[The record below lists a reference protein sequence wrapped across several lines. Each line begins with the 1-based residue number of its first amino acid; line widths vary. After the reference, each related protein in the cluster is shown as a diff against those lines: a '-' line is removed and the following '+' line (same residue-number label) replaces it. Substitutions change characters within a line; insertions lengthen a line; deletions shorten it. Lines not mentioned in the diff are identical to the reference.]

1 MVEINP
7 RIQERRIEIIRAK
20 GKRRL
25 RILLMV
31 VLLVLLSLAA
41 VLISKSSL
49 LDVDEVVVLGAES
62 ELEKLIV
69 TIANIPESKP
79 LLEVDTQ
86 AISERIKRIPNVK
99 GAKVSRSFGGKVTIS
114 VTLRKP
120 SVLLS
125 NIGQWFLID
134 LDGRVLE
141 RLPELPSN
149 LEYPIVEANIKDLK
163 VGEWVPEQVLFAIEL
178 AANLPSVLLADIAF
192 VSLDEGIELMLFGE
206 GKILL
211 GDSEA
216 LESKILAASTILE
229 QVDLAELIHI
239 DVRTPDK
246 PVLCRA
252 VECSYD
258 SYQ

>member
-25 RILLMV
+25 RILLTV
-31 VLLVLLSLAA
+31 VLSVLLSLAA

-49 LDVDEVVVLGAES
+49 LDVDEVVVVGAES
-62 ELEKLIV
+62 ELEELIV
-69 TIANIPESKP
+69 AIANIPKSKP
-79 LLEVDTQ
+79 ILEVDTQ
-86 AISERIKRIPNVK
+86 SIMERIKRIPNVK

-125 NIGQWFLID
+125 NLGEWFLVD

-141 RLPELPSN
+141 RVSELPPN
-149 LEYPIVEANIKDLK
+149 LEYPIVEGNFDDLK
-163 VGEWVPEQVLFAIEL
+163 VGEWVPEQALYAIEL
-178 AANLPSVLLADIAF
+178 AANLPSVLLADISF
-192 VSLDEGIELMLFGE
+192 VSTNEGIELMLFGE
-206 GKILL
+206 GKILF
-211 GDSEA
+211 GDNEA

-258 SYQ
+258 SY

>member
-1 MVEINP
+1 MVEIDP

-31 VLLVLLSLAA
+31 VLLGLLSLAA
-41 VLISKSSL
+41 IMISKSSL
-49 LDVDEVVVLGAES
+49 LDVDEVAVVGADS
-62 ELEKLIV
+62 ELKEVIV
-69 TIANIPESKP
+69 TVANIPKSKP
-79 LLEVDTQ
+79 ILEVDTQ

-99 GAKVSRSFGGKVTIS
+99 DVKVSRSFGGKVTIS

-125 NIGQWFLID
+125 NLGEWFLVD

-141 RLPELPSN
+141 RVSELPPN
-149 LEYPIVEANIKDLK
+149 LEYPIVEGNFDDLK
-163 VGEWVPEQVLFAIEL
+163 VGEWVPEQALYAIEL
-178 AANLPSVLLADIAF
+178 AANLPSVLLADISF
-192 VSLDEGIELMLFGE
+192 VSTNEGIELILFGE
-206 GKILL
+206 GKILF
-211 GDSEA
+211 GDNEA

-258 SYQ
+258 SY

>member
-1 MVEINP
+1 MTDINP

-25 RILLMV
+25 RMLLML
-31 VLLVLLSLAA
+31 VLLALLSLAA

-49 LDVDEVVVLGAES
+49 LDVDEVVVVGADS
-62 ELEKLIV
+62 ELEELIV
-69 TIANIPESKP
+69 TVANIPKSKP
-79 LLEVDTQ
+79 ILEVDTQ
-86 AISERIKRIPNVK
+86 SISKRIKRIPNVK

-114 VTLRKP
+114 VTLREP

-125 NIGQWFLID
+125 NLGEWFLID

-141 RLPELPSN
+141 QVSELPSN
-149 LEYPIVEANIKDLK
+149 LEYPIVEGNFDDLN
-163 VGEWVPEQVLFAIEL
+163 VGEWVPDQALFAIGL
-178 AANLPSVLLADIAF
+178 AANLPSVLLADISF
-192 VSLDEGIELMLFGE
+192 VSTNEGIELMLFGE
-206 GKILL
+206 GKILF
-211 GDSEA
+211 GDKEA

-229 QVDLAELIHI
+229 QVDLTELVHI

-246 PVLCRA
+246 PVLCRT

-258 SYQ
+258 SY

>member
-25 RILLMV
+25 RILLTV
-31 VLLVLLSLAA
+31 VLSVLLSLAA

-49 LDVDEVVVLGAES
+49 LDVDEVVVVGANS
-62 ELEKLIV
+62 ELEELIV
-69 TIANIPESKP
+69 AIANIPKSKP
-79 LLEVDTQ
+79 ILEVDTQ
-86 AISERIKRIPNVK
+86 SIMERIKRIPNVK

-125 NIGQWFLID
+125 NLGEWFLVD

-141 RLPELPSN
+141 RVSELPPN
-149 LEYPIVEANIKDLK
+149 LEYPIVEGNFDDLK
-163 VGEWVPEQVLFAIEL
+163 VGEWVPEQALYAIEL
-178 AANLPSVLLADIAF
+178 AANLPSVLLADISF
-192 VSLDEGIELMLFGE
+192 VSTNEGIELMLFGE
-206 GKILL
+206 GKILF
-211 GDSEA
+211 GDNEA

-258 SYQ
+258 SY

>member
-25 RILLMV
+25 RMLLML
-31 VLLVLLSLAA
+31 VLLALLSLAA

-49 LDVDEVVVLGAES
+49 LDVDEVVVVGADS
-62 ELEKLIV
+62 ELEELIV
-69 TIANIPESKP
+69 AIANIPKSKP

-86 AISERIKRIPNVK
+86 SIMERIKRIPNVK

-125 NIGQWFLID
+125 NLGEWFLVD

-141 RLPELPSN
+141 RVSELPPN
-149 LEYPIVEANIKDLK
+149 LEYPIVEGNFDDLK
-163 VGEWVPEQVLFAIEL
+163 VGEWVPEQALYAIEL
-178 AANLPSVLLADIAF
+178 AANLPSVLLADISF
-192 VSLDEGIELMLFGE
+192 VSTNEGIELMLFGE
-206 GKILL
+206 GKILF
-211 GDSEA
+211 GDNEA

-246 PVLCRA
+246 PVLCRT

-258 SYQ
+258 SY

>member
-25 RILLMV
+25 RILLTV
-31 VLLVLLSLAA
+31 VLSVLLSLAA

-49 LDVDEVVVLGAES
+49 LDVDEVVVVGADS
-62 ELEKLIV
+62 ELEELIV
-69 TIANIPESKP
+69 SIANIPKSKP
-79 LLEVDTQ
+79 ILEVDTQ
-86 AISERIKRIPNVK
+86 SIMERIKRIPNVK

-120 SVLLS
+120 SVLFS
-125 NIGQWFLID
+125 NLGEWFLVD

-141 RLPELPSN
+141 RVSELPPN
-149 LEYPIVEANIKDLK
+149 LEYPIVEGNFDDLK
-163 VGEWVPEQVLFAIEL
+163 VGEWVPEQALYAIEL
-178 AANLPSVLLADIAF
+178 AANLPSVLLADISF
-192 VSLDEGIELMLFGE
+192 VSTNEGIELMLFGE
-206 GKILL
+206 GKILF
-211 GDSEA
+211 GDNEA

-258 SYQ
+258 SY

>member
-25 RILLMV
+25 RILLTV
-31 VLLVLLSLAA
+31 VLSVLLSLAA

-49 LDVDEVVVLGAES
+49 LDVDEVVVVGADS
-62 ELEKLIV
+62 ELEELIV
-69 TIANIPESKP
+69 AIANIPKSKP
-79 LLEVDTQ
+79 ILEVDTQ
-86 AISERIKRIPNVK
+86 SIMERIKRIPNVK

-125 NIGQWFLID
+125 NLGEWFLVD

-141 RLPELPSN
+141 RVSELPPN
-149 LEYPIVEANIKDLK
+149 LEYPIVEGNFDDLK
-163 VGEWVPEQVLFAIEL
+163 VGESVPEQALYAIEL
-178 AANLPSVLLADIAF
+178 AANLPSVLLADISF
-192 VSLDEGIELMLFGE
+192 VSTNEGIELMLFGE
-206 GKILL
+206 GKILF
-211 GDSEA
+211 GDNEA

-258 SYQ
+258 SY

>member
-25 RILLMV
+25 RILLT
-31 VLLVLLSLAA
+31 VLLSVLLSLAA

-49 LDVDEVVVLGAES
+49 LDVDEVVVVGADS
-62 ELEKLIV
+62 ELEELIV
-69 TIANIPESKP
+69 AIANIPKSKP
-79 LLEVDTQ
+79 ILEVDTQ
-86 AISERIKRIPNVK
+86 SITERIKRIPNVK

-125 NIGQWFLID
+125 NLGEWFLVD

-141 RLPELPSN
+141 RVSELPPN
-149 LEYPIVEANIKDLK
+149 LEYPIVEGNFDDLK
-163 VGEWVPEQVLFAIEL
+163 VGEWVPEQALYAIEL
-178 AANLPSVLLADIAF
+178 AANLPSVLLADISF
-192 VSLDEGIELMLFGE
+192 VSTNEGIELMLFGE
-206 GKILL
+206 GKILF
-211 GDSEA
+211 GDNEA

-258 SYQ
+258 SY

>member
-25 RILLMV
+25 RILLTV
-31 VLLVLLSLAA
+31 VLSVLLSLAA

-49 LDVDEVVVLGAES
+49 LDVDEVVVVGADS
-62 ELEKLIV
+62 ELEELIV
-69 TIANIPESKP
+69 AIANIPKSKP
-79 LLEVDTQ
+79 ILEVDTQ
-86 AISERIKRIPNVK
+86 SILERIKRIPNVK

-125 NIGQWFLID
+125 NLGEWFLVD

-141 RLPELPSN
+141 RVSELPPN
-149 LEYPIVEANIKDLK
+149 LEYPIVEGNFDDLK
-163 VGEWVPEQVLFAIEL
+163 VGEWVPEQALYAIEL
-178 AANLPSVLLADIAF
+178 AANLPSVLLADISF
-192 VSLDEGIELMLFGE
+192 VSTNEGIELILFGE
-206 GKILL
+206 GKILF
-211 GDSEA
+211 GDNEA

-258 SYQ
+258 SY

>member
-25 RILLMV
+25 RILLTV
-31 VLLVLLSLAA
+31 VLSVLLSLAA

-49 LDVDEVVVLGAES
+49 LDVDEVVVVGADS
-62 ELEKLIV
+62 ELEELIV
-69 TIANIPESKP
+69 AIANIPKSKP
-79 LLEVDTQ
+79 ILEVDTQ
-86 AISERIKRIPNVK
+86 SIMERIKRIPNVK

-125 NIGQWFLID
+125 NLGEWFLVD

-141 RLPELPSN
+141 RVSELPPN
-149 LEYPIVEANIKDLK
+149 LEYPIVEGNFDGLK
-163 VGEWVPEQVLFAIEL
+163 VGEWVPEQALYAIEL
-178 AANLPSVLLADIAF
+178 AANLPSVLLADISF
-192 VSLDEGIELMLFGE
+192 VSTNEGIELMLFGE
-206 GKILL
+206 GKILF
-211 GDSEA
+211 GDNEA

-258 SYQ
+258 SY

>member
-25 RILLMV
+25 RILLTV
-31 VLLVLLSLAA
+31 VLSVLLSLAA

-49 LDVDEVVVLGAES
+49 LDVDEVVVVGADS
-62 ELEKLIV
+62 ELEELIV
-69 TIANIPESKP
+69 AIANIPKSKP
-79 LLEVDTQ
+79 ILEVDTQ
-86 AISERIKRIPNVK
+86 SIMERIKRIPNVK

-125 NIGQWFLID
+125 NLGEWFLVD

-141 RLPELPSN
+141 RVSELPPN
-149 LEYPIVEANIKDLK
+149 LEYPIVEGNFDDLK
-163 VGEWVPEQVLFAIEL
+163 VGEWVPEQALYTIEL
-178 AANLPSVLLADIAF
+178 AANLPSVLLADISF
-192 VSLDEGIELMLFGE
+192 VSTNEGIELMLFGE
-206 GKILL
+206 GKILF
-211 GDSEA
+211 GDNEA

-258 SYQ
+258 SY

>member
-1 MVEINP
+1 MVESNH

-25 RILLMV
+25 RILLTV
-31 VLLVLLSLAA
+31 VLSVLLSLAA

-49 LDVDEVVVLGAES
+49 LDVDEVVVVGADS
-62 ELEKLIV
+62 ELEELIV
-69 TIANIPESKP
+69 AIANIPKSKP
-79 LLEVDTQ
+79 ILEVDTQ
-86 AISERIKRIPNVK
+86 SIMERIKRIPNVK

-125 NIGQWFLID
+125 NLGEWFLVD

-141 RLPELPSN
+141 RVSELPPN
-149 LEYPIVEANIKDLK
+149 LEYPIVEGNFDDLK
-163 VGEWVPEQVLFAIEL
+163 VGEWVPEQALYAIEL
-178 AANLPSVLLADIAF
+178 AANLPSVLLADISF
-192 VSLDEGIELMLFGE
+192 VSTNEGIELMLFGE
-206 GKILL
+206 GKILF
-211 GDSEA
+211 GDNEA

-246 PVLCRA
+246 PVLCRT

-258 SYQ
+258 SY

>member
-25 RILLMV
+25 RILLTV
-31 VLLVLLSLAA
+31 VLSVLLSLAA

-49 LDVDEVVVLGAES
+49 LDVDEVVVVGADS
-62 ELEKLIV
+62 ELEELIV
-69 TIANIPESKP
+69 AIANIPKSKP
-79 LLEVDTQ
+79 ILEVDTQ
-86 AISERIKRIPNVK
+86 SIMERIKRIPNVK

-125 NIGQWFLID
+125 NLGEWFLVD

-141 RLPELPSN
+141 QVSELPPN
-149 LEYPIVEANIKDLK
+149 LEYPIVEGNFDDLK
-163 VGEWVPEQVLFAIEL
+163 VGEWVPEQALYAIEL
-178 AANLPSVLLADIAF
+178 AANLPSVLLADISF
-192 VSLDEGIELMLFGE
+192 VSTNEGIELMLFGE
-206 GKILL
+206 GKILF
-211 GDSEA
+211 GDNEA

-258 SYQ
+258 SY

>member
-1 MVEINP
+1 M
-7 RIQERRIEIIRAK
+7 
-20 GKRRL
+20 
-25 RILLMV
+25 
-31 VLLVLLSLAA
+31 
-41 VLISKSSL
+41 
-49 LDVDEVVVLGAES
+49 DEVVVVGADS
-62 ELEKLIV
+62 ELEELIV
-69 TIANIPESKP
+69 AIANIPESKP
-79 LLEVDTQ
+79 ILEVDTQ
-86 AISERIKRIPNVK
+86 SIMERIKRIPNVK

-125 NIGQWFLID
+125 NLGEWFLVD

-141 RLPELPSN
+141 RVSELPPN
-149 LEYPIVEANIKDLK
+149 LEYPIVEGNFDDLK
-163 VGEWVPEQVLFAIEL
+163 VGEWVPEQALYAIEL
-178 AANLPSVLLADIAF
+178 AANLPSVLLADISF
-192 VSLDEGIELMLFGE
+192 VSTNEGIELMLFGE
-206 GKILL
+206 GKILF
-211 GDSEA
+211 GDNEA

-258 SYQ
+258 SY

>member
-25 RILLMV
+25 RILLTV
-31 VLLVLLSLAA
+31 VVSVLLSLAA

-49 LDVDEVVVLGAES
+49 LDVDEVVVVGADS
-62 ELEKLIV
+62 ELEELIV
-69 TIANIPESKP
+69 AIANIPKSKP
-79 LLEVDTQ
+79 ILEVDTQ
-86 AISERIKRIPNVK
+86 SIMERIKRIPNVK

-125 NIGQWFLID
+125 NLGEWFLVD

-141 RLPELPSN
+141 RVSELPPN
-149 LEYPIVEANIKDLK
+149 LEYPIVEGNFDDLK
-163 VGEWVPEQVLFAIEL
+163 VGEWVPEQALYAIEL
-178 AANLPSVLLADIAF
+178 AANLPSVLLADISF
-192 VSLDEGIELMLFGE
+192 VSTNEGIELMLFGE
-206 GKILL
+206 GKILF
-211 GDSEA
+211 GDNEA